1 MLMFLSQVRW
11 FESRVRRA
19 TAMVQCLM
27 KHVCI
32 TGYYRRV
39 SGRRNTVDRNRYR
52 SRQPCFEKPLDL
64 LELTPKKNHAPFCSP
79 PHQKVV
85 PSFRILG
92 KGGPKGNLSPETFCH
107 QSSPRVS
114 VPFSSSLTPHQKTQ
128 QSSFHHLCNE
138 VFIFCC
144 QEMSVNPP
152 LSLSLSLS
160 LSQLFLTFLITI
172 LLLVP
177 SLSLSL

>member
-92 KGGPKGNLSPETFCH
+92 KGGPKGNLSPLCYFTHSPIALSTVQNNLFFSLSLLP
-107 QSSPRVS
+107 SSVHLP
-114 VPFSSSLTPHQKTQ
+114 
-128 QSSFHHLCNE
+128 SFP
-138 VFIFCC
+138 I
-144 QEMSVNPP
+144 PA
-152 LSLSLSLS
+152 LSLSTTVYSPLH
-160 LSQLFLTFLITI
+160 QLNLI
-172 LLLVP
+172 
-177 SLSLSL
+177 

>member
-85 PSFRILG
+85 PSFRIQTIRESKPFG
-92 KGGPKGNLSPETFCH
+92 NVNYPRGGAKRKSFRKNNTIYEQTLAMYDRSDLSYSRIHAIQAENLMYCTLKFFDTSENHTLRHCPY
-107 QSSPRVS
+107 
-114 VPFSSSLTPHQKTQ
+114 
-128 QSSFHHLCNE
+128 
-138 VFIFCC
+138 
-144 QEMSVNPP
+144 
-152 LSLSLSLS
+152 
-160 LSQLFLTFLITI
+160 
-172 LLLVP
+172 
-177 SLSLSL
+177 